1 MVSTVSVC
9 QSGCLPFLTYLQHFT
24 SLSLHASALF
34 PHLHPPKLLTLPLCS
49 KKPFTS
55 CRLPHLICRTRNW
68 SPFGLNRRYS
78 LSSLFGMRRVWL
90 SSGVQCFLFLF
101 FGFIMVPLA
110 VWKQES
116 AVELV
121 EKVIF
126 SYRAHNLLRAL
137 YIFWSYLKPLSAIH
151 VVQFLLHKEN
161 NPSCYLSEQ
170 RAWLRLFIFQLNPNL
185 LHCAVNQ
192 K

>member
-9 QSGCLPFLTYLQHFT
+9 QSGCLPFLTHLQHFT

-34 PHLHPPKLLTLPLCS
+34 PHLHPPQTPNPSALLE

-78 LSSLFGMRRVWL
+78 LSSLFDMRRVWL
-90 SSGVQCFLFLF
+90 SSGVQCLFVLF
-101 FGFIMVPLA
+101 FVFITVPLA

-116 AVELV
+116 AVELL
-121 EKVIF
+121 KTDIF
-126 SYRAHNLLRAL
+126 SYRAHNLLCAL
-137 YIFWSYLKPLSAIH
+137 YIFWSYLKPLLAIH

-161 NPSCYLSEQ
+161 NPSCYLPDQTELGYDCS
-170 RAWLRLFIFQLNPNL
+170 FSS
-185 LHCAVNQ
+185 
-192 K
+192 